1 MLMRTS
7 KKIPK
12 FSDEDREHGF
22 WSRTDSTDYLD
33 YSKARKAL
41 FPNLKPST
49 KTISIRLPEGLLVRL
64 KLAANKRDIPYQS
77 LLKIFLSEM
86 LERESAN
93 TNRAVSVVR
102 KPASEAKRKG

>member
-1 MLMRTS
+1 MRTL
-7 KKIPK
+7 KKMPRINN
-12 FSDEDREHGF
+12 EDQERVF
-22 WSRTDSTDYLD
+22 WSRNDSTEYLD
-33 YSKARKAL
+33 YSKASKAF

-49 KTISIRLPEGLLVRL
+49 KTISVRLPEGLLVRL

-77 LLKIFLSEM
+77 LLKIYLSEM

-102 KPASEAKRKG
+102 KPASKVRRKG